1 MALKTFV
8 RVGFQADEQ
17 GGIQPVW
24 MDFRHQRYLIDKVL
38 ESRPACAVNAGGTG
52 LRYLV
57 RIGQRKAY
65 LFLDDFNRWFVEE
78 KVPYEIARM
87 GGLVHGELYPF

>member
-1 MALKTFV
+1 MAIKTFV
-8 RVGFQADEQ
+8 KVGFRTDEQ
-17 GGIQPVW
+17 GGIMPVW
-24 MDFRHQRYLIDKVL
+24 MDFRSQRYQIDKVL
-38 ESRPACAVNAGGTG
+38 EARPACAVNAGGTG

-87 GGLVHGELYPF
+87 GGLVHAEQYPF